1 RVDHAFR
8 SLRSRHSCCGVRR
21 SYLEKSPGSRG
32 RNRRRSACRDGC
44 DETSRTRGDRG
55 LMFLLLQMGA
65 AQPDGTSASL
75 LFFGCLLFA
84 GLLMVYIFSPAQV
97 ETSEEKTRLGYLY
110 ERKDQVYEN
119 LRDLNFEYK
128 AGKLGDSDFNSMRDA
143 MEQEAANVLA
153 EIERLEGQQPALRN
167 I

>member
-1 RVDHAFR
+1 
-8 SLRSRHSCCGVRR
+8 
-21 SYLEKSPGSRG
+21 
-32 RNRRRSACRDGC
+32 
-44 DETSRTRGDRG
+44 
-55 LMFLLLQMGA
+55 MFLLLQAMNA
-65 AQPDGTSASL
+65 TQPDGTNTSL

-97 ETSEEKTRLGYLY
+97 ETTEEKTRLGYLY
-110 ERKDQVYEN
+110 ERKEQVYEN

-128 AGKLGDSDFNSMRDA
+128 AGKLGDDDFNSMRDA

-153 EIERLEGQQPALRN
+153 EIERLERQRLTLRN

>member
-1 RVDHAFR
+1 MV
-8 SLRSRHSCCGVRR
+8 
-21 SYLEKSPGSRG
+21 
-32 RNRRRSACRDGC
+32 
-44 DETSRTRGDRG
+44 
-55 LMFLLLQMGA
+55 LLLQMGA
-65 AQPDGTSASL
+65 AQPDGTSTSL